1 MGKNESNALTF
12 PSVSHPHLSY
22 LKGFIH
28 RIFNNTSERMRDK
41 IHSNCFAQR
50 ITEEEIVRVNGED
63 YIKQT
68 DMLHAARR
76 VSSKT

>member
-1 MGKNESNALTF
+1 
-12 PSVSHPHLSY
+12 
-22 LKGFIH
+22 
-28 RIFNNTSERMRDK
+28 MRDK

-76 VSSKT
+76 VYSKT